1 MYFNHYTNKPVK
13 LAVDLVN
20 TLQSDGDQ
28 IATASQLCE
37 FLEQYRSLWKGVARS
52 PKSAELKSI
61 HELRSSLRQVMEAGD
76 GEHATELIN
85 RILSGYGAMPR
96 ISSHSGKPHLH
107 FEPID
112 STMTSWLGATTGMG
126 LAAVV
131 VETGTDRFG
140 VCEAKDC
147 DDVYVDSS
155 RNRSRRHCSGTCSN
169 REAVAAHRR
178 RRSESGD

>member
-1 MYFNHYTNKPVK
+1 MYFNHYTNKPVH

-20 TLQSDGDQ
+20 TIQSDGDT
-28 IATASQLCE
+28 IATASELCE
-37 FLEQYRSLWKGVARS
+37 FLEQYRELWEGVARP
-52 PKSAELKSI
+52 PKTSELESI
-61 HELRSSLRQVMEAGD
+61 HELRSSLREVMEASD
-76 GEHATELIN
+76 DEHATGLIN
-85 RILSGYGAMPR
+85 QILTGYGAIPR
-96 ISSHSGKPHLH
+96 ISLHSGEPHLH

-131 VETGTDRFG
+131 VETGVNRFG

-147 DDVYVDSS
+147 YDVYVDSS
-155 RNRSRRHCSGTCSN
+155 RNRSRRHCSNTCSN

-178 RRSESGD
+178 RRSESGV